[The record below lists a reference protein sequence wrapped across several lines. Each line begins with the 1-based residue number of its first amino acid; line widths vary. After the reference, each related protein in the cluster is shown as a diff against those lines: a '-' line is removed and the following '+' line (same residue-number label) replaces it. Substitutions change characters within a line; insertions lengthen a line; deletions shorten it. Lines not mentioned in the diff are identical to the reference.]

1 MAELHTSDTSTD
13 TSREVTKNKTYSILD
28 GVRIGARAGS
38 GELGDR
44 FLEELSRTKATI
56 NAVEELEGIGVST
69 SEIRQQD
76 TVKEAFNDFMDT
88 LFAEMD
94 ELQDLVEDYVSEGN
108 EEVYQELRDELYTKE
123 ISKNES

>member
-1 MAELHTSDTSTD
+1 MAELHTSDASTST
-13 TSREVTKNKTYSILD
+13 TREVTKNKTYSILD
-28 GVRIGARAGS
+28 GIRIGARAGS
-38 GELGDR
+38 GELGDQ

-56 NAVEELEGIGVST
+56 NAVEELEDIGVST

-76 TVKEAFNDFMDT
+76 AVQDAFGEFLDT

-108 EEVYQELRDELYTKE
+108 EEAYEELRDELYQKE